1 MGERK
6 IINICP
12 FLHFDN
18 ARTQTYEHNI
28 SIVAWNVKNILD
40 YLEMEPDHKFCID
53 QVTLLEGFKRLF
65 PNYWDSLHSNV
76 LDGRLEIVGGTY
88 VMPDF
93 VLPDGESIVRQ
104 FLVGMKFFREEL
116 GVDVK
121 TGWAI
126 DSSGHTSQMPQILR
140 QCGIDSYY
148 FWRGQRHNTPSEFVW
163 KGPDGSRVN
172 AIWLS
177 QGYDRAAWLSET
189 TREAFSK
196 LMEIIEDAESKASS
210 SNLFVPVG
218 GELVPPLP
226 HLGDIVK
233 QWNQTFPDMRT
244 VIVTPQEYTDKLR
257 SVQAELPV
265 ISGSLIAGRFTGVR
279 SGGLSARVR
288 LKIKNR
294 RLETLLYL
302 AELYLSLAKN
312 NNKNED
318 LDNIWRILLF
328 NQDHN
333 LIRGTCADKPY
344 SFAIRRYNQAIEMTE
359 EVLADAIAD
368 VVSGIGRPEGFCSYA
383 IFNPLP
389 WQRDDIVHVPCNV
402 GSMDTKFFEIR
413 NPENKSIPY
422 QILGDPDEKGY
433 VEVAFIAREMP
444 SLGYKVFT
452 VVPSEKK
459 PEFDSSTRVGNN
471 WVETKDYSIEFDTFS
486 GAISRLFDKENQF
499 EVIRNNGNYISM
511 ESEVGDIYRH
521 SESELA
527 KKSSETTS
535 LRWSGKPEI
544 IESGP
549 IRSIVEISGKI
560 ENSTRT
566 QRVILYDGL
575 KRIDLESHL
584 DFKDISKRVRVN
596 FPVNVFSTE
605 VTVGT
610 QFGAETISSE
620 PAGLG
625 DWDDQNGG
633 AFPALDWVDCTG
645 PDFGLSMITFGLHE
659 FEFRDGILK
668 LTLLRSVNHLSHG
681 LDDEVVTSSSAREQ
695 GQHTFRY
702 SLLPHS
708 GDWRK
713 VKSWQTASEYLYP
726 LIGYPLDCEV
736 GTTTGQ
742 VSFLNVSGID
752 LVLSCYK
759 PTNNPNEYIVRF
771 YEPSGI
777 SGNAVIVFDREV
789 ENAILVDLCEKE
801 IGELSSQGHT
811 VSIPVDSHSIIT
823 VKVRLKGEA
832 AGIHE
837 QYSFE

>member
-1 MGERK
+1 M
-6 IINICP
+6 
-12 FLHFDN
+12 
-18 ARTQTYEHNI
+18 
-28 SIVAWNVKNILD
+28 
-40 YLEMEPDHKFCID
+40 
-53 QVTLLEGFKRLF
+53 TLLEGFKRLF

-104 FLVGMKFFREEL
+104 FLVGITFFREEL

-172 AIWLS
+172 AIWLA
-177 QGYDRAAWLSET
+177 QGFDQASWLPET

-196 LMEIIEDAESKASS
+196 LMEIVDDVGRRASS

-226 HLGDIVK
+226 HLADIVR
-233 QWNQTFPDMRT
+233 QWNQTFPDMRMA
-244 VIVTPQEYTDKLR
+244 IVTPQEFTDKLR
-257 SVQAELPV
+257 SVQAELPT
-265 ISGSLIAGRFTGVR
+265 ISGSLVAGRFTGVR

-294 RLETLLYL
+294 RLETLLHL
-302 AELYLSLAKN
+302 AELYLSLSKN
-312 NNKNED
+312 HNKNKD

-333 LIRGTCADKPY
+333 LIRGTCADEPY
-344 SFAIRRYNQAIEMTE
+344 SLAIRRYNQALEMTE
-359 EVLADAIAD
+359 EILADAIGD
-368 VVSGIGRPEGFCSYA
+368 VASGIGRPEGFCSYA

-402 GSMDTKFFEIR
+402 GSMGTKFFEIR
-413 NPENKSIPY
+413 DSENKQVPY
-422 QILGDPDEKGY
+422 QKLGEPNDKGY
-433 VEVAFIAREMP
+433 VEIAFIAREMP

-459 PEFDSSTRVGNN
+459 PDFESSIRVGNN
-471 WVETKDYSIEFDTFS
+471 WVETNDYSIEFDAFS
-486 GAISRLFDKENQF
+486 GAISRIFDKDNQF
-499 EVIRNNGNYISM
+499 EVIRDNSNYLTM

-527 KKSSETTS
+527 TKSSEITS
-535 LRWSGKPEI
+535 LRWAGKPEV

-560 ENSTRT
+560 ENSIRT

-610 QFGAETISSE
+610 QFGAEAISPE
-620 PAGLG
+620 PAGLEE
-625 DWDDQNGG
+625 WDDQNGG

-681 LDDEVVTSSSAREQ
+681 LDDEVVTANSAREL

-702 SLLPHS
+702 ALLPHS
-708 GDWRK
+708 DDWQT
-713 VKSWQTASEYLYP
+713 VKSWRTAAEYLYP
-726 LIGYPLDCEV
+726 LIGYPLDCDV
-736 GTTTGQ
+736 GGATGHG
-742 VSFLNVSGID
+742 SFLNVSGMD

-771 YEPSGI
+771 YEPSGRN
-777 SGNAVIVFDREV
+777 GNVAIAFDQEV
-789 ENAILVDLCEKE
+789 ESAILVDLCENE
-801 IGELSSQGHT
+801 IGELSYEGYAI
-811 VSIPVDSHSIIT
+811 SIPVDSHSIIT
-823 VKVRLKGEA
+823 VKVQLKEESSER
-832 AGIHE
+832 HQ